1 MAENTV
7 QYDWISLLKWNI
19 EVLFQSRDDVF
30 TAGDNFIYP
39 VEGNNKLRLAPD
51 VYVAFGRPVGD
62 RSSYRVWEEGNVFP
76 QVIIEVLSPGNRPAE
91 MQGKLEFYERYGAE
105 EYYVLEPQGV
115 MYLEGYRRIGNV
127 LELIPPDDIVD
138 FTSPLLGVHF
148 ISRDGTVTVHG
159 PDGKMWETPLGM
171 VVQAN
176 TLAEKAEFRA
186 EEAIEMAHA
195 ANDRTALALKQ
206 AEVERQ
212 KAEVERQKSNRLAT
226 KLRELGFDPDA
237 L

>member
-30 TAGDNFIYP
+30 IAGDNFIYP

-51 VYVAFGRPVGD
+51 VYVSFGRPVGD

-91 MQGKLEFYERYGAE
+91 MQGKLEFYERYGAL

-115 MYLEGYRRIGNV
+115 MYLEGYRRVGGV

-148 ISRDGTVTVHG
+148 ITRDGTVTVYG

-176 TLAEKAEFRA
+176 TLAEKAELRA

-195 ANDRTALALKQ
+195 ANDRTALALEQ
-206 AEVERQ
+206 VEAERQ
-212 KAEVERQKSNRLAT
+212 KANRLAT
-226 KLRELGFDPDA
+226 KLRELGLDPDA